1 MGHDL
6 SNDAQYGGHMSDDTP
21 TTGDGVGEGT
31 GEDPN
36 DHRMVKWS
44 PPYRR
49 ENVEQPEFDLV
60 DIERDGA
67 IGRIIMNSPDKRN
80 PLGYERLLQIE
91 MAAKLLELDEE
102 VRVIIIKG
110 QGKSFSAGYDI
121 TPVKKG
127 ERQRNMPPGGYIDP
141 ERDRLWQSYDLEH
154 ARVYMTLFDLQK
166 PVIAQIQGHCLAG
179 ATELAG
185 FCDLRV
191 VADDAKIGWP
201 VGRNWSPG
209 NLQYI
214 PWLVGMTKAKYYMF
228 TCEPMS
234 GTEAV
239 ECQWASESVPPDEL
253 EARTE
258 ELAAQIALTPT
269 DLIMLTK
276 RSINRQFEVMGFRTG
291 IAASVDILAL
301 SGFRE
306 SGLYSSGRRSQRRT
320 GRDPQ
325 DEQEPRGA
333 EVDEPG
339 TGPSVGG
346 NDEFQQRAHR
356 DGLSAALKWREKTF
370 GNRYR
375 DDPPEET

>member
-1 MGHDL
+1 
-6 SNDAQYGGHMSDDTP
+6 MSSDRD
-21 TTGDGVGEGT
+21 EGT
-31 GEDPN
+31 NGS
-36 DHRMVKWS
+36 HRMVKWS

-49 ENVEQPEFDLV
+49 EDVEAPEFDLIE
-60 DIERDGA
+60 IERDGP
-67 IGRIIMNSPDKRN
+67 IGRIIFNSPAKRN

-91 MAAKLLELDEE
+91 MAAKLLELDED

-110 QGKSFSAGYDI
+110 QGPCFSGGYDM
-121 TPVKKG
+121 TPIKKG
-127 ERQRNMPPGGYIDP
+127 ERQRNMPPGGYIHP

-166 PVIAQIQGHCLAG
+166 PVIAQIHGACLAG
-179 ATELAG
+179 ASELAG

-214 PWLVGMTKAKYYMF
+214 PWLIGMTRAKYYMF

-234 GTEAV
+234 GTEAF
-239 ECQWASESVPPDEL
+239 EAHWASESVSPERL
-253 EARTE
+253 EERTE
-258 ELAAQIALTPT
+258 ELAQQIALTPT

-291 IAASVDILAL
+291 IAASVDLLAL
-301 SGFRE
+301 SAFRE
-306 SGLYSSGRRSQRRT
+306 QGLYAKKSNADGEGGDEFLARSQR
-320 GRDPQ
+320 
-325 DEQEPRGA
+325 
-333 EVDEPG
+333 
-339 TGPSVGG
+339 
-346 NDEFQQRAHR
+346 
-356 DGLSAALKWREKTF
+356 DGLKAALKWREETF

-375 DDPPEET
+375 SDDDGAGNDESD

>member
-1 MGHDL
+1 
-6 SNDAQYGGHMSDDTP
+6 MSSDRREEKP
-21 TTGDGVGEGT
+21 
-31 GEDPN
+31 
-36 DHRMVKWS
+36 HRTLKWS

-49 ENVEQPEFDLV
+49 ENVEQPEFDL
-60 DIERDGA
+60 IELERDGP
-67 IGRIIMNSPDKRN
+67 IGRIVLNTPEKRN
-80 PLGYERLLQIE
+80 PLGYERLSQIE
-91 MAAKLLELDEE
+91 MAAKLLELDDE

-110 QGKSFSAGYDI
+110 EGPCFSAGYDM

-127 ERQRNMPPGGYIDP
+127 ERQRNMPPGGYINP
-141 ERDRLWQSYDLEH
+141 ARDRLWQSYDLEH

-166 PVIAQIQGHCLAG
+166 PVIAQIHGACLAG

-234 GTEAV
+234 GQEAV
-239 ECQWASESVPPDEL
+239 LAQWASESVPEARL
-253 EARTE
+253 EERTE
-258 ELAAQIALTPT
+258 ELARQIALTPT

-276 RSINRQFEVMGFRTG
+276 RSINRQFEIMGFRTG

-301 SGFRE
+301 SGFRDQ
-306 SGLYSSGRRSQRRT
+306 GLYSSRSSSGEDEDKGGDEFLIRSQR
-320 GRDPQ
+320 
-325 DEQEPRGA
+325 
-333 EVDEPG
+333 
-339 TGPSVGG
+339 
-346 NDEFQQRAHR
+346 
-356 DGLSAALKWREKTF
+356 DGLKAALKWREETF

-375 DDPPEET
+375 AADEAESDGRSGEE